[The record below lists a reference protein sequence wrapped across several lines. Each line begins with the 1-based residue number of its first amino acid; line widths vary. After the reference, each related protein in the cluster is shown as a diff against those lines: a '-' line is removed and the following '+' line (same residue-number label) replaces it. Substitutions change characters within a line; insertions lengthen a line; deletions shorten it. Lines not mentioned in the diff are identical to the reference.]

1 MRFRLKIFYVS
12 QKYFLYIDFLLQYCI
27 RIFLY
32 KSILVNIQVHI
43 LIQYS
48 LEIWYIFRE
57 KAGRREAG
65 PLPLLTHPT
74 PF

>member
-1 MRFRLKIFYVS
+1 MRFRLKILYVR

-57 KAGRREAG
+57 KGGRREAG